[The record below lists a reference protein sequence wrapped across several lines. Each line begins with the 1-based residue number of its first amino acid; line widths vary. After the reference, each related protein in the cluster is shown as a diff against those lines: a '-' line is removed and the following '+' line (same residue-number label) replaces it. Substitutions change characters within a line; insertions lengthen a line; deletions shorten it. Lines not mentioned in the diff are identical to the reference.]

1 MGIKTNNGFTIIEVM
16 LFLAVT
22 GALTITILAGAGVSI
37 TQQRYRD
44 SVNSLKS
51 VIQDQYAEV
60 SNVVNDRNQDWTCTT
75 AGNVLFVEA
84 AAGQPRGTSDCV
96 VLGRIVTINE
106 TGTTLT
112 SSNVIGYRTPGV
124 AAGASDLAELDSN
137 YAMTISPVNPETT
150 DMSWGAQVV
159 KAKSTN
165 AQPLSIMIIRSPL
178 SGALITFTAEGIQ
191 TNPKTMLNA
200 GNMSAVR
207 NLCVNPDGVL
217 IGAKRL
223 EVRISGYATSQTGV
237 SVPTEGES
245 VCD

>member
-75 AGNVLFVEA
+75 AGNVLSVEA

-96 VLGRIVTINE
+96 VLGRIVTVNE

-112 SSNVIGYRTPGV
+112 SSNVIGYRTPG
-124 AAGASDLAELDSN
+124 AAVGASDLDELKSN

-150 DMSWGAQVV
+150 EMGWGSQIV

-165 AQPLSIMIIRSPL
+165 AQPLSMMIIRSPL
-178 SGALITFTAEGIQ
+178 SGALITFTTEGIQ
-191 TNPKTMLNA
+191 TDPKEMLELA
-200 GNMSAVR
+200 NMSAVR

-223 EVRISGYATSQTGV
+223 EVRIGGYATSQTGV
-237 SVPTEGES
+237 SIPTESES